1 MNWQMIVG
9 LAAVASAG
17 AANATGSLVCDVK
30 GDRPIRLTL
39 VIGHTVVPTLLQ
51 PRLIEGGIE
60 IPVVIAQSWIGND
73 EVRVDLTD
81 PDMMQI
87 ELRLTV
93 RRGRDQ
99 PANGN
104 HYSGWARRNDERR
117 AAECVGDG

>member
-1 MNWQMIVG
+1 
-9 LAAVASAG
+9 
-17 AANATGSLVCDVK
+17 
-30 GDRPIRLTL
+30 
-39 VIGHTVVPTLLQ
+39 
-51 PRLIEGGIE
+51 
-60 IPVVIAQSWIGND
+60 
-73 EVRVDLTD
+73 
-81 PDMMQI
+81 MMQI